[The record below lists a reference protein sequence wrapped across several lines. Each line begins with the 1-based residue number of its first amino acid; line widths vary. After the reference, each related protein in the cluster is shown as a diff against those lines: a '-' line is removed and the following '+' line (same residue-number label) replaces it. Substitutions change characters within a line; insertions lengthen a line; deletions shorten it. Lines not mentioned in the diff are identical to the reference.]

1 MERITRYILTNISNN
16 NSILSFIMKIGSDED
31 WETFF
36 REIYMNAIPLPPDIE
51 FEPDEFP
58 ELCTEK

>member
-1 MERITRYILTNISNN
+1 
-16 NSILSFIMKIGSDED
+16 MKIGSDESEED